1 MLCSSEIPLYFSILV
16 SRLRFTVN
24 QSVFSFTLRLR
35 CANSG
40 IFLSKRSQIA
50 FDLGSMRDFLG
61 GRKYKLTAQ
70 GH

>member
-24 QSVFSFTLRLR
+24 QSFLSLSV
-35 CANSG
+35 SG
-40 IFLSKRSQIA
+40 ALIVEYFSKRSQIA